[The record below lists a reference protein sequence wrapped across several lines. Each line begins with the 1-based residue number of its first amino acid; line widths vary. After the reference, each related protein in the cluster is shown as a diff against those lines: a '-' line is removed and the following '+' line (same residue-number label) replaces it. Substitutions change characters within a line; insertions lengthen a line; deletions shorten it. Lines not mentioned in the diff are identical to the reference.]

1 MFPVVDKLVESIIN
15 SPSGDF
21 KNIDDLKEWSISN
34 DIKMSFLNTFKKNDL
49 ANYISQYEVIN
60 THKQELLQ
68 FKEGFNK
75 LDIIKTI
82 NSLGGWDSMSSVLY
96 QVVTNCKELLYQFDL
111 LKIEATLYDSKGV
124 PISRRDSIYLKF
136 LIYIKSLTKPIECQN
151 VLKMITGSIHI
162 PTKQKIMINWFHKGN
177 LHVVLNSVF
186 SKCNEGFEEE
196 IIYINEE

>member
-1 MFPVVDKLVESIIN
+1 MFPVVDKLVKSIIN

-111 LKIEATLYDSKGV
+111 LKIEATLM
-124 PISRRDSIYLKF
+124 P
-136 LIYIKSLTKPIECQN
+136 ECF
-151 VLKMITGSIHI
+151 KDD
-162 PTKQKIMINWFHKGN
+162 NWVYPHPN
-177 LHVVLNSVF
+177 
-186 SKCNEGFEEE
+186 
-196 IIYINEE
+196 

>member
-1 MFPVVDKLVESIIN
+1 MLDYHEMYRIFGIALSWALIHGGPYPHYIHPFHLKYCFGKEIEFKDIVSEMFPVVDKLVESIIN

-75 LDIIKTI
+75 LDIIK
-82 NSLGGWDSMSSVLY
+82 
-96 QVVTNCKELLYQFDL
+96 
-111 LKIEATLYDSKGV
+111 
-124 PISRRDSIYLKF
+124 
-136 LIYIKSLTKPIECQN
+136 
-151 VLKMITGSIHI
+151 
-162 PTKQKIMINWFHKGN
+162 INWFHKGEKDWQNLPKAETCFYKLKLCEDYDNNEIGN

-186 SKCNEGFEEE
+186 SKFNEGFEEE
-196 IIYINEE
+196 IIHINEEVDSMG